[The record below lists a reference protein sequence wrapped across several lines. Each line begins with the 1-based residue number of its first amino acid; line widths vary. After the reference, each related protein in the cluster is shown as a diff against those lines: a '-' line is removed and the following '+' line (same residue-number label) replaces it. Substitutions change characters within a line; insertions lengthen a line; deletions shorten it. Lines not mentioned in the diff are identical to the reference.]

1 MAIEVF
7 VFWAAAGYLAFMHVI
22 YPLLLWVIGLIWNR
36 RVRASERDVRIDLA
50 VLMVVRN
57 QQDRIKARVQNILAS
72 DYTYGNLRVVVVSD
86 GSTDATARRIREIAD
101 ERVVVLEFSS
111 KKGREVSLHE
121 AARASSDADI
131 LAVVDADL
139 ILNANTLANLVSA
152 FKDPT
157 VGAAC
162 GIVQWQRLPN
172 GAGCGNACLEKFV
185 TWLRRLESR
194 IDSVAS
200 CTPSIYAVRRALLP
214 KSGKPPQPDNI
225 AVAAAVVSRG
235 RRAILAPE
243 AVAYAIPPTLT
254 GIFLRRRRQIATLL
268 HGFASNPWWLAPWRN
283 RHAIRLALHE
293 LARLLIPPA
302 MILLFGSSALLINE
316 GPLYAAITIVQLI
329 FYTLAI
335 AGGFGLMPRGWLVCD
350 LPAVAVSRVAA
361 VPLGFLDWM
370 CGRFKHCI

>member
-1 MAIEVF
+1 MATELF
-7 VFWAAAGYLAFMHVI
+7 VFWAAAGYLAFVLVFD
-22 YPLLLWVIGLIWNR
+22 PLLLWLVGRIRNQ
-36 RVRASERDVRIDLA
+36 RVRASKRDVQVDLA

-72 DYTYGNLRVVVVSD
+72 EYPCGDLRVVVVSD

-111 KKGREVSLHE
+111 KHGREASLQE

-131 LAVVDADL
+131 LAVVDAEL
-139 ILNANTLANLVSA
+139 ILNANTLAKLVSA
-152 FKDPT
+152 FKDPA

-162 GIVQWQRLPN
+162 GVVHWQRLPN

-185 TWLRRLESR
+185 SWMRYLESR
-194 IDSVAS
+194 IDSVPS
-200 CTPSIYAVRRALLP
+200 CTPSLYAVRRALLP
-214 KSGKPPQPDNI
+214 EFGKPPQPDYI

-235 RRAILAPE
+235 RRVILVPE
-243 AVAYAIPPTLT
+243 AVAYAIPPTQT
-254 GIFLRRRRQIATLL
+254 GIFLRRRREVATLL

-293 LARLLIPPA
+293 VARLLIPPA
-302 MILLFGSSALLINE
+302 MILLFGSSALLMNE
-316 GPLYAAITIVQLI
+316 GPLFAAMTVLQLI

-335 AGGFGLMPRGWLVCD
+335 VGGFGLTPRGWLICN
-350 LPAVAVSRVAA
+350 LPAAAVSRAAA
-361 VPLGFLDWM
+361 VPVGFVDWI
-370 CGRFKHCI
+370 CGRFKQSR